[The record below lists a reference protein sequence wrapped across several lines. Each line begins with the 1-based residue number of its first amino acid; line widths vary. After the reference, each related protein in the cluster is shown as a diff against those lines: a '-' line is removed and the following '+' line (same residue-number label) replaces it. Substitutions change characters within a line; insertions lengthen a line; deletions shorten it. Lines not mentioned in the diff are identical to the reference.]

1 MDDEIFK
8 NCQIPEN
15 LKLVDITPVFKK
27 DDTNL
32 AKNYRLVSVLLTLS
46 KVFEEILPMQFADH
60 VNTFL
65 SPCLCG
71 DRKGF
76 STQYTL
82 LSLLEGWEKASYNK
96 GFVGEYWW
104 VFLRHLTHLT
114 IFWSESFVYRFGKDS
129 LTLLLRY
136 LLNR

>member
-46 KVFEEILPMQFADH
+46 KVL
-60 VNTFL
+60 
-65 SPCLCG
+65 
-71 DRKGF
+71 
-76 STQYTL
+76 
-82 LSLLEGWEKASYNK
+82 
-96 GFVGEYWW
+96 
-104 VFLRHLTHLT
+104 
-114 IFWSESFVYRFGKDS
+114 
-129 LTLLLRY
+129 
-136 LLNR
+136 